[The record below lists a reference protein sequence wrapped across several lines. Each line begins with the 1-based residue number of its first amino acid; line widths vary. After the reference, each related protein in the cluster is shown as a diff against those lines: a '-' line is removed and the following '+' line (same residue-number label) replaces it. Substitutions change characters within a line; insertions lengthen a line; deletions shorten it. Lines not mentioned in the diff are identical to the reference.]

1 MSAGEIDMG
10 RVKLAADR
18 IRAYL
23 AARSRT
29 PGASDI
35 IAIHAATAC
44 ILNTTDL
51 QLVLAALP
59 TVPPSE
65 SDMLEQALGRLAART
80 KVQRF
85 AGTVDWVNC
94 PVCKE
99 PDMRRT
105 TDEEGHILI
114 DCVNH
119 GCLSNGGTSQG

>member
-23 AARSRT
+23 AARGRT

-35 IAIHAATAC
+35 IAIHATAC

-51 QLVLAALP
+51 HLVLAGLP
-59 TVPPSE
+59 AVPQSE
-65 SDMLEQALGRLAART
+65 SKMLEQALARLAHRNATRS
-80 KVQRF
+80 
-85 AGTVDWVNC
+85 AGTIDWVNC

-105 TDEEGHILI
+105 TDEEGHVLI

-119 GCLSNGGTSQG
+119 ACLSNGGASQG

>member
-23 AARSRT
+23 AARGRT

-44 ILNTTDL
+44 ILNTADL
-51 QLVLAALP
+51 QLVLAGLP
-59 TVPPSE
+59 AVPQSE
-65 SDMLEQALGRLAART
+65 SKMLEQALSRLARRNAARS
-80 KVQRF
+80 
-85 AGTVDWVNC
+85 AGTVDWVDC